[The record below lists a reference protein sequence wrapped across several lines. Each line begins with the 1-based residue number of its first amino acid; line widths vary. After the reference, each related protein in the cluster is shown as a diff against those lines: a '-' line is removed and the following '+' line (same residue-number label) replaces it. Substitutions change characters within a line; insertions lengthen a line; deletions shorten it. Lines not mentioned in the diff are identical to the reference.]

1 MIADVRAAYNAAFTE
16 EKYRAFLADLNGT
29 YGQGRQIVF
38 RVAETPVFVPAALTA
53 KLQQAVADIVAVIT
67 GPDLARLTQ
76 DAIPPELVVPHQ
88 DAHTQFLAIDFAICR
103 AENGELTPQLIE
115 LQGFP
120 SLFAYEAL
128 LAETFRRH
136 FPVPAA
142 LSAYFNGLDRDSY
155 LALLRRTI
163 LADEAPE
170 NVVLLEVEPWQQGTA
185 VDFAITEQYVG
196 IRTVDVTEIEKTGNQ
211 LFYQRDGVRTR
222 IKRIYNRVIFDE
234 LQQRPDILERMQF
247 RFQDADLDVKWAG
260 HPNWF
265 FRLSKY
271 LMPHLRSAFVP
282 QSTLL
287 SELREVP
294 ADMENYVLKPLYSFS
309 GAGVK
314 FHATRADV
322 DAVPAA
328 ERGHWM
334 LQRKV
339 QYEPAV
345 LTVDGDR
352 VKAELRMLL
361 LWPEGDAAP
370 TLTINLARLSKGE
383 MIGVKF
389 NKDKTWVGGTIAFLE
404 PAEVAST

>member
-1 MIADVRAAYNAAFTE
+1 MIADVRAAFNAAFTE
-16 EKYRAFLADLNGT
+16 EKYHAFLADLNGT

-67 GPDLARLTQ
+67 GPDLARLTR
-76 DAIPPELVVPHQ
+76 DAIPPELVVPHE
-88 DAHTQFLAIDFAICR
+88 DAHTQFLAIDFAVCR
-103 AENGELTPQLIE
+103 DANGELTPQLIE

-128 LAETFRRH
+128 LTEAYQRY
-136 FPVPAA
+136 FPVPAT
-142 LSAYFNGLDRDSY
+142 LTTYFNGLDRTSY

-170 NVVLLEVEPWQQGTA
+170 AVVLLEVEPWQQGTA
-185 VDFAITEQYVG
+185 VDFAITEQSIG
-196 IRTVDVTEIEKTGNQ
+196 IRTVDVTDVEKAGNQ

-234 LQQRPDILERMQF
+234 LQQRPDVLDKMQF

-287 SELREVP
+287 SELQAVP

-322 DAVPAA
+322 EAVPAA
-328 ERGHWM
+328 QRGHWM

-339 QYEPAV
+339 QYEPV
-345 LTVDGDR
+345 LLTPDGDL

-370 TLTINLARLSKGE
+370 TLAINLARLSKGE

-404 PAEVAST
+404 GT

>member
-1 MIADVRAAYNAAFTE
+1 MIPAVRTAYNAAFSE
-16 EKYRAFLADLNGT
+16 ENYQAFLATLNHQ
-29 YGQGRQIVF
+29 YGHGRQIAF

-53 KLQQAVADIVAVIT
+53 RLKQAVADIVAVVT
-67 GPDLARLTQ
+67 SPDLLHLTQ

-88 DAHTQFLAIDFAICR
+88 DAHTQFLAIDFAIC
-103 AENGELTPQLIE
+103 ADDNGDLTPQLIE

-120 SLFAYEAL
+120 SLFAYETVVGA
-128 LAETFRRH
+128 AFQAH
-136 FPVPAA
+136 FPIPAD
-142 LSAYFNGLDRDSY
+142 LSVYFNGLDHVQY
-155 LALLRRTI
+155 VALLRRTI
-163 LADEAPE
+163 LAAEAPE
-170 NVVLLEVEPWQQGTA
+170 NVVLLEVEPWTQGTA
-185 VDFAITEQYVG
+185 VDFAITEQLVG
-196 IRTVDVTEIEKTGNQ
+196 IRTVCVTEVERTGNQ
-211 LFYQRDGVRTR
+211 LFYQRDGVRTQ

-234 LQQRPDILERMQF
+234 LQQRPDILARMQF
-247 RFQDADLDVKWAG
+247 EFQDAALDIRWAG

-271 LMPHLRSAFVP
+271 LMPHLHSAFVP
-282 QSTLL
+282 KSTLL
-287 SELREVP
+287 SELGDDIP
-294 ADMENYVLKPLYSFS
+294 TDLDNYVLKPLYSFA

-314 FHATRADV
+314 FHVTRADV

-328 ERGHWM
+328 EHGHWM

-339 QYEPAV
+339 RYAPAL
-345 LTVDGDR
+345 LTPDGDR

-370 TLTINLARLSKGE
+370 TLAINLARLSKGE

-404 PAEVAST
+404 GA

>member
-1 MIADVRAAYNAAFTE
+1 MIAAARAAYNAAFTE
-16 EKYRAFLADLNGT
+16 EKYRAFLADLNQQ
-29 YGQGRQIVF
+29 YGQDRQIVF

-76 DAIPPELVVPHQ
+76 DAIPPALVVPQQ
-88 DAHTQFLAIDFAICR
+88 DQHTQFLAIDFAIC
-103 AENGELTPQLIE
+103 ADANGELTPQLIE

-120 SLFAYEAL
+120 SLFAYEVAIG
-128 LAETFRRH
+128 ETFRRH
-136 FPVPAA
+136 FPVPDD
-142 LSAYFNGLDRDSY
+142 LREYFNGYDRASY
-155 LALLRRTI
+155 LDLLRRTV

-170 NVVLLEVEPWQQGTA
+170 NVILLEVEPWQQSTA
-185 VDFAITEQYVG
+185 VDFAITEQLVG
-196 IRTVDVTEIEKTGNQ
+196 IRAVDVAEVEKEGNQ

-234 LQQRPDILERMQF
+234 LQQRQDVLDKMQF

-271 LMPHLRSAFVP
+271 LMPHLRSEFVP
-282 QSTLL
+282 ASTLL
-287 SELREVP
+287 SELRDVP
-294 ADMENYVLKPLYSFS
+294 ADLENYVLKPLYSFS

-314 FHATRADV
+314 FHVTRPDV

-339 QYEPAV
+339 QYVPAV
-345 LTVDGDR
+345 RTVDGDL

-361 LWPEGDAAP
+361 LWPEPDTAP
-370 TLTINLARLSKGE
+370 TLCLNLARLSKGE

-404 PAEVAST
+404 GT

>member
-1 MIADVRAAYNAAFTE
+1 MIRDVRAAYNAAFTE
-16 EKYRAFLADLNGT
+16 EKYQAFLADLNEQFGE
-29 YGQGRQIVF
+29 GRTIVF

-53 KLQQAVADIVAVIT
+53 RLKQAVADIVAVIT
-67 GPDLARLTQ
+67 GPELARLTQ

-88 DAHTQFLAIDFAICR
+88 DAHTQFLAIDFAVCKD
-103 AENGELTPQLIE
+103 ENGTLTPQLIE

-120 SLFAYEAL
+120 SLFAYEVVL
-128 LAETFRRH
+128 SETFRRH
-136 FPVPAA
+136 FPIPDH
-142 LSAYFNGLDRDSY
+142 LTPYFNGYDRASY
-155 LALLRRTI
+155 LDLLRRTVV
-163 LADEAPE
+163 ADEAPE
-170 NVVLLEVEPWQQGTA
+170 SVVLLEVEPWQQGTA
-185 VDFAITEQYVG
+185 VDFAMTELLLGV
-196 IRTVDVTEIEKTGNQ
+196 RTVDVTEVERDGRH
-211 LFYQRDGVRTR
+211 LYYQRDGVRTR
-222 IKRIYNRVIFDE
+222 IRRIYNRVIFDE
-234 LQQRPDILERMQF
+234 LQQRPDVLEKMQF

-287 SELREVP
+287 SELRDVP
-294 ADMENYVLKPLYSFS
+294 ADLENYVLKPLYSFS
-309 GAGVK
+309 GAGVR
-314 FHATRADV
+314 FHVERADV

-339 QYEPAV
+339 RYEPA
-345 LTVDGDR
+345 LRTPDGDL

-361 LWPEGDAAP
+361 LWPEPDAAP
-370 TLTINLARLSKGE
+370 TLCINLARLSKGE

-404 PAEVAST
+404 GAE

>member
-16 EKYRAFLADLNGT
+16 EKYHAFLADLNGQ
-29 YGQGRQIVF
+29 YGAGRQIVF

-53 KLQQAVADIVAVIT
+53 KLKQAVADIVAVIT

-88 DAHTQFLAIDFAICR
+88 DAHTQFLAIDFAIC
-103 AENGELTPQLIE
+103 ADEHGELTPQLIE

-120 SLFAYEAL
+120 SLFAYEVV
-128 LAETFRRH
+128 LAETFARH
-136 FPVPAA
+136 YPTIPAE
-142 LSAYFNGLDRDSY
+142 LTSYFNGYTRETYLD
-155 LALLRRTI
+155 LLRRTL

-185 VDFAITEQYVG
+185 VDFAITEQLIG
-196 IRTVDVTEIEKTGNQ
+196 IRTVDVTEVEKIGNQ
-211 LFYQRDGVRTR
+211 LFYQRDGVRTQ

-234 LQQRPDILERMQF
+234 LQQRPDVLAAMQF
-247 RFQDADLDVKWAG
+247 RFQDADLDLKWAG

-271 LMPHLRSAFVP
+271 LMPHLTSDFVP
-282 QSTLL
+282 KSTLL
-287 SELREVP
+287 SELRDVP
-294 ADMENYVLKPLYSFS
+294 ADLENYVLKPLFSFS

-314 FHATRADV
+314 FHVVRADV

-339 QYEPAV
+339 QYVPAL
-345 LTVDGDR
+345 LTPEGDR

-370 TLTINLARLSKGE
+370 TLAINLARLSKGE

-404 PAEVAST
+404 GA